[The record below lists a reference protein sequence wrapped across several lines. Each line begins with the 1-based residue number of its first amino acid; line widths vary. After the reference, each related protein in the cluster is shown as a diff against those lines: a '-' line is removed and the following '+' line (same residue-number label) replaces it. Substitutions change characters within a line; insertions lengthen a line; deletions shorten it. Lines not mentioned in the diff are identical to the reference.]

1 MRSSA
6 HVRAGGTPVAV
17 ARAAER
23 AAVALAEL
31 MSTTLVTL
39 DRRIGRAPDVR
50 CSVSMP

>member
-1 MRSSA
+1 MSVPAGTRSL
-6 HVRAGGTPVAV
+6 V
-17 ARAAER
+17 ARAAELAALR